1 MVPLSNLRNDI
12 GSRSQPRGRDLP
24 VAKSEDLEQREGFLC
39 LLIAVDILNDDLGFA
54 VLGDDQR
61 FLPVRKL
68 AYDLG
73 SMGFEVADWL
83 DSAGKFQGLLPR
95 WV

>member
-12 GSRSQPRGRDLP
+12 GGRSQPRGLDLS
-24 VAKSEDLEQREGFLC
+24 VAKSEDLEQRKGFLC
-39 LLIAVDILNDDLGFA
+39 LLIAVYILDDDLGFT
-54 VLGDDQR
+54 VLGDDQW
-61 FLPVRKL
+61 FLPFRKL

-83 DSAGKFQGLLPR
+83 DSARELRGLLPR